1 MQTCRLNTINVVHS
15 KAIFSPEQ
23 SPVSALTALWSPLCC
38 PLFQASPGSL
48 LAMTKTP
55 AGSLQ
60 GLGSLGIYK
69 VSLLLF
75 SARLGAPAEVGLL
88 LWPLLLTP
96 CLLQTE
102 TGPLGRYPQL
112 SALWGKKGK
121 TIHISIYIYLSIY
134 ILIDF
139 STFEFRILCFSF
151 YHTYIYIIYQN
162 KETFYQAVPYEGF
175 RASPAVQL
183 HLKLLADSQLQDSV
197 LSWDWAPSGV
207 ASLSC
212 PPHNHWNLEREGRFH
227 SLL

>member
-1 MQTCRLNTINVVHS
+1 MVHF

-48 LAMTKTP
+48 LAMTKTLG
-55 AGSLQ
+55 GSLQ
-60 GLGSLGIYK
+60 GLGSLGICK

-88 LWPLLLTP
+88 LWPLLLTL

-121 TIHISIYIYLSIY
+121 TIHIYTIY
-134 ILIDF
+134 IL
-139 STFEFRILCFSF
+139 TFEFRIYGFSF

-162 KETFYQAVPYEGF
+162 KQTFYQAVPYEGF
-175 RASPAVQL
+175 LASPAVLL
-183 HLKLLADSQLQDSV
+183 HLKFLAGSQLQDSV

-212 PPHNHWNLEREGRFH
+212 PPHNHWNLEREGRVSFTPLDTH
-227 SLL
+227 MEKEE

>member
-1 MQTCRLNTINVVHS
+1 MQTYHVNTITVVHS
-15 KAIFSPEQ
+15 KSIFSPEQ

-48 LAMTKTP
+48 LAMTKTLG
-55 AGSLQ
+55 GSLR
-60 GLGSLGIYK
+60 GLGSLGICI

-75 SARLGAPAEVGLL
+75 SARPGAPAEVGLL

-121 TIHISIYIYLSIY
+121 TIHTYIY

-139 STFEFRILCFSF
+139 SGFEFRISCFSF
-151 YHTYIYIIYQN
+151 YHIYIYIIYQN
-162 KETFYQAVPYEGF
+162 KQTFYQAVPYEGF
-175 RASPAVQL
+175 LASPAVLL
-183 HLKLLADSQLQDSV
+183 HLKLLAGSQLQDSV
-197 LSWDWAPSGV
+197 LSPDWAPSGV
-207 ASLSC
+207 ASVSC